1 MSILARSLKGTTMN
15 KPHIAILTLAALAVV
30 SLAACSRP
38 SSRVAQPSR
47 ASQHEV
53 RRKARQK
60 ILGTYLSAPVKLPP
74 L

>member
-1 MSILARSLKGTTMN
+1 MN
-15 KPHIAILTLAALAVV
+15 KPRIITLIALAALAAA

>member
-1 MSILARSLKGTTMN
+1 MN
-15 KPHIAILTLAALAVV
+15 KPRSIPSIALAALAAVC
-30 SLAACSRP
+30 LPTCAHP
-38 SSRVAQPSR
+38 SSRVVQPSR
-47 ASQHEV
+47 DSQHEV